1 MGMTPMR
8 RVMCHL
14 AKKGVRLDELVGLE
28 VFGGTGTLDTLDY
41 ATKIAALDIW
51 EIDPALEKV
60 LKRNLPT
67 AYVVITDSYE
77 EVARTSKK
85 YNLIV
90 VDNPMST
97 YGKWCEHF
105 DLFPAVFRVA
115 KDTAVLIVAVTP
127 AIDQKVRESYPYMF
141 NERQLKSRRAFYKTN
156 TPERVSFEHMAAI
169 YEEHARNSGFKIDWY
184 FAQKRTHMF
193 YLVMSISK
201 AQQTNAQ
208 RW

>member
-1 MGMTPMR
+1 M
-8 RVMCHL
+8 MCHL
-14 AKKGVRLDELVGLE
+14 AEKGVKLGELVGLE
-28 VFGGTGTLDTLDY
+28 VFGGTGTQHTLDY

-51 EIDPALEKV
+51 EIDPALGKV

-67 AYVVITDSYE
+67 ALVATTDSYE
-77 EVARTSKK
+77 EVVRTSKK
-85 YNLIV
+85 YSLIV

-105 DLFPAVFRVA
+105 DLFPGIFRIA

-127 AIDQKVRESYPYMF
+127 EIDQKVRKSYPYMF
-141 NERQLKSRRAFYKTN
+141 NEKQLESRRAFYKTN
-156 TPERVSFEHMAAI
+156 APERVSLEHMVAI
-169 YEEHARNSGFKIDWY
+169 YEEHARNSGFRTDWY

-193 YLVMSISK
+193 YLAMSISK

-208 RW
+208 RS